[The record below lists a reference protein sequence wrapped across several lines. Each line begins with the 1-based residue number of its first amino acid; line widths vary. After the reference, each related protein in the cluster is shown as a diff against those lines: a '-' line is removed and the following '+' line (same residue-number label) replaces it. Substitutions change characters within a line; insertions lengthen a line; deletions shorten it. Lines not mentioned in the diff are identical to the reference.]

1 MIERK
6 AQPNIRSIRQVMS
19 ERSKKN
25 ETKHFPV
32 VYKATTP
39 QQNLFFLS
47 FTNFGHDR
55 VKATNSDG
63 RDSVCNNEKF
73 FFFPYSK
80 HLTICHQTVEI
91 SLDLCLEYPYA
102 GKIEQE

>member
-6 AQPNIRSIRQVMS
+6 AQPNIRSIRQVVS

-25 ETKHFPV
+25 ETNHFPI

-39 QQNLFFLS
+39 TTESFLFE
-47 FTNFGHDR
+47 FTNFGCDR
-55 VKATNSDG
+55 VKDTNSDG
-63 RDSVCNNEKF
+63 PDSVCNKERF
-73 FFFPYSK
+73 FLYSK

-91 SLDLCLEYPYA
+91 SLDLCLEYLYA